1 MTRRRQFEVPEED
14 RDFLENRLGLE
25 WEAVRE
31 GDVRRV
37 VVLKYA
43 VPDGYNV
50 TEADLF
56 LRLDAGY
63 PDSQIDMVFFNPVLG
78 LKSGRRIGATDGR
91 QEFDGRSWQQWSRH
105 RTPQNPWVPGVDNI
119 ERHMLLVRE
128 WLDREPRT

>member
-63 PDSQIDMVFFNPVLG
+63 PDSQIDMVFFHPVLG